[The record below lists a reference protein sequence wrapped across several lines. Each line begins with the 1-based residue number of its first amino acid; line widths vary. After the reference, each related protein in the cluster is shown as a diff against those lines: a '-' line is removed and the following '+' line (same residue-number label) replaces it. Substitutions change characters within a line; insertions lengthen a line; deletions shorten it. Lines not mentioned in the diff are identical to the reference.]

1 MNTAYDNDVDDDSWR
16 WWEHNSLKTATATAA
31 AATFIGI
38 KSMNGWWLVDVHAS
52 EKAIMPRRKTFP
64 CIGYS
69 NSAIE

>member
-16 WWEHNSLKTATATAA
+16 WWEHNSLKTATAT